1 MNIAIIGC
9 GLIGKKRAENI
20 PKGHKLVAI
29 CDTDKKN
36 ANKILRENKKVKYF
50 RNWKDIF
57 KISKLDCII
66 VSTPHN
72 LLFKKSQ
79 IMV

>member
-29 CDTDKKN
+29 CDTDKNN

-57 KISKLDCII
+57 QNKQIRLYNCEHSSQL
-66 VSTPHN
+66 TF
-72 LLFKKSQ
+72 LKSQ

>member
-29 CDTDKKN
+29 CDTDKKMLIKFFE
-36 ANKILRENKKVKYF
+36 KIKKLSILEIG
-50 RNWKDIF
+50 RIF
-57 KISKLDCII
+57 SK
-66 VSTPHN
+66 
-72 LLFKKSQ
+72 
-79 IMV
+79 